1 MHDTATGAIP
11 AAETPGRVKRHAKT
25 TLGFLGATLL
35 IAGCATP
42 GAGARHGAAPPK
54 LHIGSGTASMAG
66 DAAVAPLAAGG
77 NANTGKLSTRF
88 AMFGGYVLAGPLPDQ
103 PTHAPVWRWADTAA
117 SQDDVLKV
125 AKAVGL
131 AGTPQRHAYG
141 WELKSAAGQLLVRDG
156 VGHQWAY
163 ARADTLSC
171 LPYSLDIDHK
181 SGAMDGSGCAVAE
194 SSAAPPP
201 AGPDEATAR
210 AAAAP
215 LFAALALSGTEQV
228 SVGMPTSSV
237 LISPAINGMPTQGLE
252 TSVDVD
258 AKGIRSAIGRLDA
271 PNAGDDYPLRTAKS
285 AFDELGNGPH
295 TMMMPYCG
303 PMPMP
308 MGDASGSAQLGA
320 PEATTK
326 VAPAVPAAPALP
338 AGPSSSAVGA
348 PPASGKPAEPAPA
361 SPMNTPPG
369 PDPIPA
375 SPMPCPTPVPV
386 KVTGAVLGLELSFDG
401 IGAGSEVLV
410 PAWFFSTEGSTYPTT
425 AIAVD
430 PSFLADPTV
439 PSGSAD
445 TGSGSAGS
453 GGVAPGSAG
462 TEIAPVPPQ
471 QTTPAP
477 AAKP

>member
-1 MHDTATGAIP
+1 
-11 AAETPGRVKRHAKT
+11 
-25 TLGFLGATLL
+25 
-35 IAGCATP
+35 
-42 GAGARHGAAPPK
+42 
-54 LHIGSGTASMAG
+54 
-66 DAAVAPLAAGG
+66 
-77 NANTGKLSTRF
+77 
-88 AMFGGYVLAGPLPDQ
+88 
-103 PTHAPVWRWADTAA
+103 
-117 SQDDVLKV
+117 
-125 AKAVGL
+125 
-131 AGTPQRHAYG
+131 
-141 WELKSAAGQLLVRDG
+141 
-156 VGHQWAY
+156 
-163 ARADTLSC
+163 
-171 LPYSLDIDHK
+171 
-181 SGAMDGSGCAVAE
+181 
-194 SSAAPPP
+194 
-201 AGPDEATAR
+201 
-210 AAAAP
+210 
-215 LFAALALSGTEQV
+215 
-228 SVGMPTSSV
+228 
-237 LISPAINGMPTQGLE
+237 
-252 TSVDVD
+252 
-258 AKGIRSAIGRLDA
+258 
-271 PNAGDDYPLRTAKS
+271 
-285 AFDELGNGPH
+285 
-295 TMMMPYCG
+295 
-303 PMPMP
+303 

-326 VAPAVPAAPALP
+326 VAPAAPALP

-375 SPMPCPTPVPV
+375 SPMPCPTPEPV

-453 GGVAPGSAG
+453 GSAGSGGVAPGSAR